1 MSLFLDK
8 IITTKKIRKQQ
19 LGQPAAGR
27 LILLNLIGETANS
40 DELWIIGELWR
51 LGRGGNLIIG
61 GGDKSITGLSSSLSP
76 STSIIQIQMKA
87 TGKRV
92 LRVKWRT
99 VEEIS
104 IEEIGQKLKMIEESE
119 DSVINSH
126 NSNETEQII
135 LNECNDSSTDVHF
148 VLSASKAERNPILRE
163 KAGKALKLANPSKTE
178 IVIHELPRDIL
189 KRFLSDQPRNTTLKV
204 SEDFRDQLTKMGQL
218 LQGKLAGKTV
228 LFFNHKDN
236 QIEMIFNK

>member
-8 IITTKKIRKQQ
+8 IIATKKIRKQQ
-19 LGQPAAGR
+19 IGQSATGR

-40 DELWIIGELWR
+40 DELWLIGELWR

-61 GGDKSITGLSSSLSP
+61 GGDKSITGSSSGLNP
-76 STSIIQIQMKA
+76 STSTIQIQMKA

-119 DSVINSH
+119 ELVN
-126 NSNETEQII
+126 NNETEQII
-135 LNECNDSSTDVHF
+135 INECNDSSTSDVHF

-189 KRFLSDQPRNTTLKV
+189 KRFLSDHPRNSTLKV
-204 SEDFRDQLTKMGQL
+204 SEEFRDQLTKMGQL